1 MKKIFILFLIIS
13 ITSCDNNSTLQS
25 ILDSNDVDKIKL
37 KRKEI
42 AESQQDFFNKLL
54 VIDNKLDKL
63 NTNPQLPIVEVL
75 AVNPVIFEHY
85 VQVQGSVKSDELI
98 NIFPEFSGVAKAIYV
113 KSGDV
118 VKKGQPLIKIDDGG
132 LKEQLSQLE
141 IGFELTKTTFE
152 RQKRL
157 WYQNIGSEIK
167 FLETKSMYEAQK
179 QGINQLKKQIKKTL
193 IEAPFS
199 GTIDNVVVKKGEVV
213 YPGRSNLMMLLNLD
227 NLYIESNVPEKHIAS
242 INSGNK
248 AIVHFPLLD
257 KTISTT
263 VRQSGSYINPIN
275 RTFKIEMDIEK
286 NDLNIKPNLN
296 SKVKINDYSNDSA
309 LMINQ
314 NFISIDSDNK
324 EYVYKIYNKDN
335 KTYVSKTIIS
345 TGKNDGIKIE
355 VLSGLNAGDKVVSE
369 GVRKLVN
376 NARVK
381 IIN

>member
-54 VIDNKLDKL
+54 VIDNKLDEL

-118 VKKGQPLIKIDDGG
+118 VKKGQRLIKIDDGG

-157 WYQNIGSEIK
+157 WDQNIGSEIK

>member
-13 ITSCDNNSTLQS
+13 ITSCDNSSTLQS

-118 VKKGQPLIKIDDGG
+118 VKKGQRLIKIDDGG

-157 WYQNIGSEIK
+157 WDQNIGSEIK

-248 AIVHFPLLD
+248 AIVRFPLLD

>member
-1 MKKIFILFLIIS
+1 MKNTLTLFLIVLLI
-13 ITSCDNNSTLQS
+13 SCDDNPSFKS
-25 ILDSNDVDKIKL
+25 ILESNDVEKIKL

-42 AESQQDFFNKLL
+42 VASQQNISNQLQIIDDKLEE
-54 VIDNKLDKL
+54 L
-63 NTNPQLPIVEVL
+63 NTNPQLPIVEAYKVS
-75 AVNPVIFEHY
+75 PVEFDHY
-85 VQVQGSVKSDELI
+85 IQVQGSVSSDELI
-98 NIFPEFSGVAKAIYV
+98 NIYPEFSGTIKDIYV
-113 KSGDV
+113 KSCEK

-152 RQKRL
+152 RQQRL
-157 WYQNIGSEIK
+157 WDQNIGSEIK

-199 GTIDNVVVKKGEVV
+199 GTIDNVIAKKGEVV

-242 INSGNK
+242 ISSGNK

-257 KTISTT
+257 KTITTT

-275 RTFKIEMDIEK
+275 RTFKIEMDIDK
-286 NDLNIKPNLN
+286 NNLNIKPNLN
-296 SKVKINDYSNDSA
+296 SKVKINDYSNSSA
-309 LMINQ
+309 LMVNQ
-314 NFISIDSDNK
+314 NFISIDSKNK
-324 EYVYKIYNKDN
+324 EYVYKISTNNNKN
-335 KTYVSKTIIS
+335 YVSKTIVE
-345 TGKNDGIKIE
+345 TGKNDGVNIE
-355 VLSGLNAGDKVVSE
+355 ILSGINPGDMIVSE
-369 GVRKLVN
+369 GIRKLVDK
-376 NARVK
+376 ARVK

>member
-1 MKKIFILFLIIS
+1 MKNIFILFLIVS
-13 ITSCDNNSTLQS
+13 LTSCENNSTLDS
-25 ILDSNDVDKIKL
+25 ILESNDVEQIKL

-42 AESQQDFFNKLL
+42 AASQQDFFNKLQI
-54 VIDNKLDKL
+54 IDAKLEEL

-75 AVNPVIFEHY
+75 AVNPIIFEHY
-85 VQVQGSVKSDELI
+85 IQVQGSVKSDELI
-98 NIFPEFSGVAKAIYV
+98 NIFPEFSGIAKAIYV

-118 VKKGQPLIKIDDGG
+118 VKKGQPLMKIDDGG
-132 LKEQLSQLE
+132 LKEQLSQLK
-141 IGFELTKTTFE
+141 IGFKLTKTTFE

-157 WYQNIGSEIK
+157 WDQNIGSEIK
-167 FLETKSMYEAQK
+167 FLETKSMYEAQR

-296 SKVKINDYSNDSA
+296 SKVKINDYSNESA
-309 LMINQ
+309 LMVNQ

-324 EYVYKIYNKDN
+324 EYVYKIYEKNN

-355 VLSGLNAGDKVVSE
+355 VLSGLNAGDKVVYE
-369 GVRKLVN
+369 GIRKLVD
-376 NARVK
+376 NARVQ

>member
-13 ITSCDNNSTLQS
+13 ITSCDNNSTLQNM
-25 ILDSNDVDKIKL
+25 LESNDVDKIKL

-42 AESQQDFFNKLL
+42 AASQQNFFNKLQI
-54 VIDNKLDKL
+54 IDNKLDEL
-63 NTNPQLPIVEVL
+63 NTNPQLPIVEILTINSVE
-75 AVNPVIFEHY
+75 FDHY

-98 NIFPEFSGVAKAIYV
+98 NIFPEFSGIAKAVYV

-157 WYQNIGSEIK
+157 WDQNIGSEIK

-242 INSGNK
+242 INSGDK
-248 AIVHFPLLD
+248 AIVNFPLLD
-257 KTISTT
+257 KTILTT
-263 VRQSGSYINPIN
+263 VRQSGNYINPIN

-286 NDLNIKPNLN
+286 NNLNIKPNLN

-314 NFISIDSDNK
+314 NFISIDSENK
-324 EYVYKIYNKDN
+324 EYVYKIYEKNN

-369 GVRKLVN
+369 GIRKLVN
-376 NARVK
+376 NARVQ

>member
-1 MKKIFILFLIIS
+1 MKNIFILFLVIS
-13 ITSCDNNSTLQS
+13 LTSCSENSTLQS
-25 ILDSNDVDKIKL
+25 ILESNNVEQIKL
-37 KRKEI
+37 KRKEVS
-42 AESQQDFFNKLL
+42 AAQQEFSNKLQI
-54 VIDNKLDKL
+54 IDIKLEEL

-75 AVNPVIFEHY
+75 SLNPVIFEHY
-85 VQVQGSVKSDELI
+85 IQVQGSVKSDELI
-98 NIFPEFSGVAKAIYV
+98 NIFPEFSGIAKAIYV

-118 VKKGQPLIKIDDGG
+118 VKKGQPLMKIDDGG
-132 LKEQLSQLE
+132 LKEQLSQLK
-141 IGFELTKTTFE
+141 IGFKLTKTTFE

-157 WYQNIGSEIK
+157 WDQNIGSEIK
-167 FLETKSMYEAQK
+167 FLETKSMYEAQR

-248 AIVHFPLLD
+248 AIAHFPLLD

-263 VRQSGSYINPIN
+263 IRQSGSYINPIN

-309 LMINQ
+309 LMVNQ
-314 NFISIDSDNK
+314 NFISIDSNNK
-324 EYVYKIYNKDN
+324 EYVYKIYEKNN

-355 VLSGLNAGDKVVSE
+355 VLSGLNAGDKVVYE
-369 GVRKLVN
+369 GIRKLVD
-376 NARVK
+376 NARVQ